1 MKALIVYLSKTGF
14 TKRYAQWLKEDLSC
28 DCVPFD
34 QRGQVD
40 LSPYGAVVFGSS
52 VHAGRIRKL
61 GWLKKQLPALAGKR
75 VALFFTGAMPPD
87 QETVQQCL
95 AQNLTSEE
103 QRQVKAFYLWG
114 GLNYQAMGPVDK
126 WMMGVFRKML
136 ASKKDPTPQDRQTA
150 QMVAAS
156 YDKTDRAS
164 LKPLEDYLTLE

>member
-1 MKALIVYLSKTGF
+1 MKTLIVYCSKTGF
-14 TKRYAQWLKEDLSC
+14 TKRYAQWLQEDLSC

-40 LSPYGAVVFGSS
+40 VSQYGAVVFGSS

-61 GWLKKQLPALAGKR
+61 DWLKKQLPALAGKR
-75 VALFFTGAMPPD
+75 VALFFTGAMPP
-87 QETVQQCL
+87 EEKTVEQCVV
-95 AQNLTSEE
+95 QNLTPQER
-103 QRQVKAFYLWG
+103 QQVKAFYLWG

-136 ASKKDPTPQDRQTA
+136 ASQKDPSPEDKLAAR
-150 QMVAAS
+150 MVGSS

-164 LKPLEDYLTLE
+164 LKPLEDYLTH